1 MIKNSSNCQRF
12 KATHI
17 AKQRKP
23 AAPDKACQRVCLSP
37 RSDEKKKHDCTTMAI
52 RNAGFSAKL
61 KVNEH

>member
-23 AAPDKACQRVCLSP
+23 AAPDKACQRECLSP
-37 RSDEKKKHDCTTMAI
+37 RSDEKKNTIAQQWLYVM
-52 RNAGFSAKL
+52 RVLVLN
-61 KVNEH
+61 